1 MKEILLKI
9 LELIDYSEDKEAW
22 TVEALG
28 VINLNTFNALVLSLS
43 SEKQKEIENQL
54 KIENAIQKIPQV
66 LNAYFTKEQIRVQ
79 FEKSSEDFLQ
89 KFLESVFPKLS
100 MDQQELV
107 GNYFNLQKTATV

>member
-43 SEKQKEIENQL
+43 SDKQKDIENQL
-54 KIENAIQKIPQV
+54 KI
-66 LNAYFTKEQIRVQ
+66 
-79 FEKSSEDFLQ
+79 
-89 KFLESVFPKLS
+89 
-100 MDQQELV
+100 
-107 GNYFNLQKTATV
+107 